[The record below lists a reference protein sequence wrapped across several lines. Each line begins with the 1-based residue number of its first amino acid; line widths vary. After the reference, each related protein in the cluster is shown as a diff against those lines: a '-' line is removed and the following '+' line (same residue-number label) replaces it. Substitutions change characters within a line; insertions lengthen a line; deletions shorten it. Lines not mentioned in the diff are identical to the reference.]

1 MPRGLQPRLRNLS
14 DTSRCVTTRCLW
26 QAFRAEANARLM
38 TPSDTTRTMR
48 EDYAAQMEVGIH
60 NQVSHGTGLHMYE
73 RAFAYG
79 DWAFNNLDEIDS
91 NEEDMFFAIHFMRA
105 VHSFEI
111 QTEKQHAAFVQY
123 LSRLFQD
130 FVKIVR
136 PTG

>member
-1 MPRGLQPRLRNLS
+1 MAQP
-14 DTSRCVTTRCLW
+14 
-26 QAFRAEANARLM
+26 M
-38 TPSDTTRTMR
+38 TPSDTTCTMR
-48 EDYAAQMEVGIH
+48 ENYAAQMEVGIH

-73 RAFAYG
+73 WAFAYG

-105 VHSFEI
+105 VHSFKI
-111 QTEKQHAAFVQY
+111 WTEKQHAAAFVQY